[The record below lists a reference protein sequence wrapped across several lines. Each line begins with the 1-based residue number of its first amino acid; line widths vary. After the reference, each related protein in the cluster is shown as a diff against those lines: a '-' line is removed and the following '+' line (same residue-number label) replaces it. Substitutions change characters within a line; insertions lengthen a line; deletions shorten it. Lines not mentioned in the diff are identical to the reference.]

1 MNLLDPTDH
10 GHGLRCNLMRLLV
23 SDVAANRL
31 LAMTMMETGGV
42 PLVALRELRKL
53 LKGHSQQYPG
63 PTSKAIERQ
72 LEKLLDAGMAAL
84 PPDLQEQL
92 QIWRAPETDDG
103 SKKRKRMAWNLPET
117 FEKTVAEGLLTWEQ
131 WADFWRIDGSWLT
144 ETCLT
149 GLLFQKGH
157 FLESSDL
164 LKKHP
169 SGHDMRQ
176 PWLGQLL
183 DQNPD
188 QNFQLQCMQLLMDG
202 KTLNLSGTQLTEVPE
217 VARTIAEIEGIDIGG
232 TEIMGLPSDLLRRIQ
247 RVKGRKSQCRAIAA
261 QALAESPHVGRFA
274 RMELQRLG
282 MRHFEEEDYAKA
294 FACLHSSFAS
304 GIPDWVHRYD
314 QYPIVEAYFGS
325 AVETGHW
332 EAAVHALSLMAKA
345 HWDENPALRWK
356 NWAIWQ
362 GQILTEGKEELFYE
376 ALQNLPLRS
385 NITPQMFF
393 GFHSHYHWAHIF
405 ERLIYDKDLETALRL
420 LSRAIQT
427 FPEMNLQSFR
437 WNRILCHLKH
447 IRGWDEVL
455 RLLKFLDSN
464 DGFLPPGTT
473 DEGLNDPRTMKD
485 AFLALETLGETDL
498 LARYFGRMIRK
509 YQKVLK
515 RGKKVDA
522 WSRRTWKNRMH
533 MMWRYL
539 QRLPTAPAAR
549 SFPMSVK

>member
-1 MNLLDPTDH
+1 MNLLDPTDY

-149 GLLFQKGH
+149 GLLLRKGH
-157 FLESSDL
+157 FLVFEDFL
-164 LKKHP
+164 QKHP
-169 SGHDMRQ
+169 SGHAMRQ

-188 QNFQLQCMQLLMDG
+188 RDFQLQCMQLLMDG

-217 VARTIAEIEGIDIGG
+217 VACNLTEIEAIAIGG
-232 TEIMGLPSDLLRRIQ
+232 TRIVRLPQGLLECIQ
-247 RVKGRKSQCRAIAA
+247 RVVGSQFQCREIAN
-261 QALAESPHVGRFA
+261 QAVQEGSPNSRLRRLES
-274 RMELQRLG
+274 QRRG
-282 MRHFEEEDYAKA
+282 MRCVEDGDSARA
-294 FACLHSSFAS
+294 FTYLQSSFAQ
-304 GIPDWVHRYD
+304 GIPDWVHRYH
-314 QYPIVEAYFGS
+314 QYPVVEAYFGS
-325 AVETGHW
+325 AIETCNW
-332 EAAVHALSLMAKA
+332 EAAVYALSLMAKA
-345 HWDENPALRWK
+345 HWDVNPALRWK

-362 GQILTEGKEELFYE
+362 GQILTEGKEQLFYE

-385 NITPQMFF
+385 NVTPEMFF

-405 ERLIYDKDLETALRL
+405 ERLIYRKDLETALRFL
-420 LSRAIQT
+420 KRAMQT
-427 FPEMNLQSFR
+427 FPEMSLQTFR
-437 WNRILCHLKH
+437 WNRLLCHLKH
-447 IRGWDEVL
+447 IRNWDEVL
-455 RLLKFLDSN
+455 KLLKFLDSK
-464 DGFLPPGTT
+464 DCHLLPGTT
-473 DEGLNDPRTMKD
+473 DEGLNDPRSMRD
-485 AFLALETLGETDL
+485 AFLALETLGEWDL
-498 LARYFGRMIRK
+498 LTCYLGRMFRK

-515 RGKKVDA
+515 RGDKVDA
-522 WSRRTWKNRMH
+522 WTRRTWKNRMH

-539 QRLPTAPAAR
+539 QRLPTKPAAP